1 MKMLENGQLYFICP
15 YVIPALNAKT
25 KDVSTDI
32 TYLTYSD
39 SITMNMTIWNDTE
52 LQTDSIVLIGRSR
65 ISISD
70 FQTFYIEK
78 DKKLWAHRYSL
89 HYRFTELAE
98 LYRAPFPFV
107 LCIYAQGTEIRYS
120 YSPKAWEKESVWMN
134 QILHIISTNKRLYE

>member
-1 MKMLENGQLYFICP
+1 
-15 YVIPALNAKT
+15 
-25 KDVSTDI
+25 
-32 TYLTYSD
+32 
-39 SITMNMTIWNDTE
+39 MTIWNETE

-89 HYRFTELAE
+89 HYRFTELTE
-98 LYRAPFPFV
+98 LYRAPSPFV
-107 LCIYAQGTEIRYS
+107 FCIYAQGTEIRYS